1 MVIGKEKIMI
11 KESEPIQL
19 LISKK
24 WMAYEVEELA
34 KKVELT
40 KKGDFTDKLN
50 YFKYFAFEK

>member
-1 MVIGKEKIMI
+1 MI
-11 KESEPIQL
+11 KESEPIQIF
-19 LISKK
+19 ISKK

-34 KKVELT
+34 KKVGFT